1 MKMKGKEMNLRF
13 EEIHENEIVSVSLQ
27 KSKNYLQTKVM
38 KKMKII
44 KKKLKGL
51 KRLMLIFRKW

>member
-51 KRLMLIFRKW
+51 KRLMLIFRR

>member
-38 KKMKII
+38 KKTKII

-51 KRLMLIFRKW
+51 KRLMLIFRR